1 MPRKCAIPA
10 PKWTRCTPFHS
21 GVAFSSGLDRILQMV
36 EAMSGKLLMERS
48 RAEKTPTARRT
59 DVRSPR

>member
-10 PKWTRCTPFHS
+10 PKWTRCTAFHS

-48 RAEKTPTARRT
+48 RAEKTPAG
-59 DVRSPR
+59 